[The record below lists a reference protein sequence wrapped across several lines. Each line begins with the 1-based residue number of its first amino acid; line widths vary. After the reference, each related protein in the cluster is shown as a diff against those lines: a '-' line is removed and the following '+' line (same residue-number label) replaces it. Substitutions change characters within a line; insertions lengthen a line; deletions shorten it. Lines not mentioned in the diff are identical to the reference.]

1 MDYKKFGN
9 KIVLRL
15 KKGDKIIESIEKLA
29 KEENIKACHFAGIG
43 AANEIK
49 LAILNPGDDD
59 YAWETYN
66 EALEITS
73 LVGNITSFEGEP
85 MVHAHITCSREDFSV
100 IGGHLGEG
108 ICSLT
113 LELFV
118 DLVDGELIKK
128 HDDEL
133 KINTIEF

>member
-15 KKGDKIIESIEKLA
+15 KKGDKIIESIEKMA
-29 KEENIKACHFAGIG
+29 EKENIKACHFAGIG
-43 AANEIK
+43 AANQIK
-49 LAILNPGDDD
+49 LGLLHPGCDE
-59 YAWETYN
+59 YSWQTFN
-66 EALEITS
+66 EDLEITS
-73 LVGNITSFEGEP
+73 LVGNMTIFEGKP
-85 MVHAHITCSREDFSV
+85 MVHAHITCGREDFSI

-118 DLVDGELIKK
+118 DILDGELTKK
-128 HDDEL
+128 RDDQL

>member
-15 KKGDKIIESIEKLA
+15 KKGDKIIESIEKMVR
-29 KEENIKACHFAGIG
+29 EEDIKACHFAGIG

-49 LAILNPGDDD
+49 LGLLHPGDSE
-59 YAWETYN
+59 YARETFS
-66 EALEITS
+66 EDMEITS
-73 LVGNITSFEGEP
+73 LVGNVTRFEGEP
-85 MVHAHITCSREDFSV
+85 MVHAHITCGREDFSI

-108 ICSLT
+108 NCSLT
-113 LELFV
+113 VELFV
-118 DLVDGELIKK
+118 DILDGELVKK
-128 HDDEL
+128 ADPEL